1 MDNFCECGDRDIN
14 KGDRFMKL
22 AGKVALV
29 TGGATGI
36 GRATA
41 ELFAEE
47 GALVYIVD
55 YNAAEGAAAVEA
67 IEAAGGK
74 AHFCATDVRSEES
87 VKKALAQVAE
97 GSGHIDVAVLAAGVL
112 KGAFK
117 KIDELSEE
125 DWDATIDTNLKG
137 TFLTAKY
144 AAPLLEK
151 ARQSVLL
158 LIASGAGVR
167 GASSSYA
174 YAASKAGMHGM
185 HFKLEQE
192 LGPLGVRLHV
202 ICPGGI
208 ATPLKLE
215 NVAQGAAARGLDPEE
230 AKRNANLGDPL
241 GVARVLTF
249 LASEEGSYVRG
260 TIFTR

>member
-1 MDNFCECGDRDIN
+1 
-14 KGDRFMKL
+14 
-22 AGKVALV
+22 VH
-29 TGGATGI
+29 
-36 GRATA
+36 
-41 ELFAEE
+41 
-47 GALVYIVD
+47 IVD
-55 YNAAEGAAAVEA
+55 YNESDGAAAVEI
-67 IEAAGGK
+67 IEQAGGR
-74 AHFCATDVRSEES
+74 ARFYATDVRSEES
-87 VKKALAQVAE
+87 VAHSLAQIGQE
-97 GSGHIDVAVLAAGVL
+97 SERLDVGVVAAGVL

-117 KIDELSEE
+117 GIGELTEE

-137 TFLTAKY
+137 TYLTVKY
-144 AAPLLEK
+144 ASSLLER
-151 ARQSVLL
+151 AGESVLL

-192 LGPLGVRLHV
+192 LGPKGVRLHV

-208 ATPLKLE
+208 ATPLKLK
-215 NVAQGAAARGLDPEE
+215 NVAEAAESRGDDPEE
-230 AKRNANLGDPL
+230 AKRNAKLGDPM
-241 GVARVLTF
+241 GVARILAF

>member
-1 MDNFCECGDRDIN
+1 M
-14 KGDRFMKL
+14 
-22 AGKVALV
+22 V
-29 TGGATGI
+29 
-36 GRATA
+36 
-41 ELFAEE
+41 
-47 GALVYIVD
+47 
-55 YNAAEGAAAVEA
+55 
-67 IEAAGGK
+67 
-74 AHFCATDVRSEES
+74 
-87 VKKALAQVAE
+87 KALQRSILKQDGARIVNISSVI
-97 GSGHIDVAVLAAGVL
+97 GLMGNAGQ
-112 KGAFK
+112 A
-117 KIDELSEE
+117 
-125 DWDATIDTNLKG
+125 N
-137 TFLTAKY
+137 
-144 AAPLLEK
+144 
-151 ARQSVLL
+151 
-158 LIASGAGVR
+158 
-167 GASSSYA
+167 

-241 GVARVLTF
+241 GVARVLAF

>member
-1 MDNFCECGDRDIN
+1 MR
-14 KGDRFMKL
+14 MS
-22 AGKVALV
+22 GKVALI

-41 ELFAEE
+41 ELFASE
-47 GALVYIVD
+47 GAFVHIVD
-55 YNAAEGAAAVEA
+55 YNEPEGHAAVEA
-67 IEAAGGK
+67 IVEAGGQ
-74 AHFCATDVRSEES
+74 AAFYATDVRNEQS
-87 VKKALAQVAE
+87 VAQSIGGVAAV
-97 GSGHIDVAVLAAGVL
+97 SAHIDVVVIAAGVL

-117 KIDELSEE
+117 SIEELGEE

-137 TFLTAKY
+137 TFLTTKY
-144 AAPLLEK
+144 VAPLLEE
-151 ARQSVLL
+151 AGESVFL

-167 GASSSYA
+167 GASSSHA

-185 HFKLEQE
+185 YYKLEQE
-192 LGPLGVRLHV
+192 LSPKGVRLHV

-215 NVAQGAAARGLDPEE
+215 NVAQGAVAQGQDPE
-230 AKRNANLGDPL
+230 AAQRNANLGEPI
-241 GVARVLTF
+241 GVARILAF